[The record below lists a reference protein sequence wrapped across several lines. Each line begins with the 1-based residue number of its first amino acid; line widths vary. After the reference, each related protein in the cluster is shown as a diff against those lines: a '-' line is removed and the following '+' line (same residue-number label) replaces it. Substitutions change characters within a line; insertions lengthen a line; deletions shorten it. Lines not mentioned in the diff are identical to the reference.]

1 MAILGRKPQK
11 PCTSCRADLRLRFT
25 RRRLVLGKL
34 ETVLRSILRNV
45 RPDGARLT
53 HPAICAKLEALA
65 TSVTDLQLQTQAQ
78 LEAQQKTIE
87 ELSARLSAETRA
99 REGTVAETRE
109 AAARI
114 AAGLNAEQQTRFLL
128 ERLVTDISASGT
140 PALQSALAD
149 MPSPVV
155 SIILPT
161 WNRADIVVDAISSV
175 QAQRFTDWELLIV
188 DDGSSDN
195 TRAAV
200 APYLSDTRIRYLYQ
214 AQTGASAARNRG
226 LAEAK
231 GALVAYIDSDNMW
244 YPGYLN
250 TAVAAFAADPTL
262 DSAYGILV
270 TDSHYLG
277 HTRLLWRP
285 FDREQLLQGN
295 FIDMNVFLHRR
306 ALIDRYGNFDVRL
319 TRVNDWDLI
328 LRLTEHSPA
337 RALPVLA
344 ALYRRCDERRVTDTL
359 PVKNEEVIV
368 RGKWY
373 PRDDMKLGLRVL
385 YLIGD
390 GPEADATQIT
400 DEIACMRRW
409 GVQVNTCNVA
419 SCAATE
425 VPLHEGLSSAFASG
439 RPDLIHIHG
448 LKLAATRLD
457 EIIRVGVPVTVRAH
471 ACGFSGDAVRRLLAS
486 PLVHRVWIQPHHLR
500 HFELDDG
507 RIRVMPAIFDAT
519 SFSPIANKDRRVILV
534 GPQRDHDFVSWDN
547 LVSRMRG
554 YRFVKSNGVSREVLQ
569 TAGIYL
575 CLALS
580 RGNGSAAVMAAQPIL
595 LQALATGTQIIL
607 PDVAEAA
614 EYAHVAATYDRIEDV
629 ADIIDRLEA
638 RTELEWREALN
649 AGVNYAFYKHAD
661 AFALRPLYEDW
672 CSLAA

>member
-1 MAILGRKPQK
+1 
-11 PCTSCRADLRLRFT
+11 
-25 RRRLVLGKL
+25 LGKL
-34 ETVLRSILRNV
+34 KTVLRSILRNV
-45 RPDGARLT
+45 RPDGARQT
-53 HPAICAKLEALA
+53 HPDICARLEALA
-65 TSVTDLQLQTQAQ
+65 TSLTDLQLQTQAQ

-87 ELSARLSAETRA
+87 ELSARLSAETRT
-99 REGTVAETRE
+99 REGTIAETRE
-109 AAARI
+109 AAARV
-114 AAGLNAEQQTRFLL
+114 AAGLDTEQRTRFLL
-128 ERLVTDISASGT
+128 ERLVTDISASST
-140 PALQSALAD
+140 PAPQSALAD

-161 WNRADIVVDAISSV
+161 WNRANIVVDAISSV

-214 AQTGASAARNRG
+214 AQSGASAARNRG

-244 YPGYLN
+244 YPGYLKA
-250 TAVAAFAADPTL
+250 AVAAFAADPTL

-270 TDSHYLG
+270 TESHYLG

-285 FDREQLLQGN
+285 FDREQLLQRN

-306 ALIDRYGNFDVRL
+306 ALIDRYGNFDARL

-344 ALYRRCDERRVTDTL
+344 TLYRRCDERRVTDTL
-359 PVKNEEVIV
+359 PVGNEEVIV
-368 RGKWY
+368 RSKWY
-373 PRDDMKLGLRVL
+373 PREGMKLGLRVL
-385 YLIGD
+385 YLTGD
-390 GPEADATQIT
+390 GPEADAVQIT
-400 DEIACMRRW
+400 NEIACMRRW
-409 GVQVNTCNVA
+409 GVQVDTCNVA
-419 SCAATE
+419 SSAATG
-425 VPLHEGLSSAFASG
+425 VLHDERFSSAFASA
-439 RPDLIHIHG
+439 RPNLIHIHG

-457 EIIRVGVPVTVRAH
+457 EIVRLGAPVTVRAH
-471 ACGFSGDAVRRLLAS
+471 ACGFSGDAVRTLLAS
-486 PLVHRVWIQPHHLR
+486 PLVHRVWIQPHHLH
-500 HFELDDG
+500 HFEVDDD

-519 SFSPIANKDRRVILV
+519 SFSPIPNKDRRVILI
-534 GPQRDHDFVSWDN
+534 GPQQDHDDHFASWDN

-554 YRFVKSNGVSREVLQ
+554 YRFVKANDVDRERFK

-575 CLALS
+575 CLAIS
-580 RGNGSAAVMAAQPIL
+580 RHNGSAAVMAAQTTL
-595 LQALATGTQIIL
+595 LQGLATGIQIIL
-607 PDVAEAA
+607 PDVPEAA

-672 CSLAA
+672 CSLAG